1 MSPGTTECI
10 DEKSRAQTAPDRKFM
25 HAQKLTE
32 SGRAWRGYLELPL
45 YDQVGLLA
53 CAKRTVGA
61 RFPSQR
67 ITLALQLLASMHQAA
82 TDFLVMHGYSRE
94 LVCQAVNIELGEAL
108 RGAKGGVRH

>member
-1 MSPGTTECI
+1 MRKEN
-10 DEKSRAQTAPDRKFM
+10 SRCSFSK
-25 HAQKLTE
+25 
-32 SGRAWRGYLELPL
+32 
-45 YDQVGLLA
+45 
-53 CAKRTVGA
+53 
-61 RFPSQR
+61 PSHHSRHR